1 MLRLLCCLC
10 CLGLLSAGDAIAEL
24 DSLID
29 AELAAAGQA
38 PQPPADRASVVRRAW
53 IDLGGRLPSVAEL
66 RAGLGQEQPALVATL
81 VGGPAWEHATF
92 IWLADTLR
100 VQSRLQE
107 RLPGQAWIAWLR
119 AAVAANMPW
128 DAMARAMLTADGP
141 AYAAGGGPTGFA
153 LRDAG
158 MPLDHAA
165 LMAQTFLGTRIGCAQ
180 CHDHPYD
187 RWTRAEFYQF
197 AAFSADARTQSNPGR
212 EFAGLRQRLAQSPPE
227 LRNAARAVANL
238 VGAKVVPARKDWL
251 EVPKDWQ
258 DAARK
263 PGERIAAHA
272 LFAPAAPA
280 SGGDPRQRLAVW
292 MASPEN
298 RRFALAIGNRAWKRV
313 FGLGLVEP
321 VDDLRGDPGAPLPP
335 LHDRL
340 ARLVVES
347 AFDLRRIHAV
357 LASTRHY
364 ARAAW
369 TGPLPAQ
376 GGVAP
381 GRPVARL
388 PATVWWDSLVA
399 LASDEPDAPV
409 QDAAAKL
416 SEVHA
421 QLSAGGPEAALA
433 LAERLAALRTGGP
446 AAAKADPEA
455 AALAQ
460 AMRPGAQRRPG
471 RDPLLRASAL
481 PQPAPPGHPLRILGQ
496 SDRELIDNAS
506 LQPSATQALLLM
518 NGVVDQELAVA
529 RSRIMREIAALPD
542 DAARIVHLWL
552 ATLGREP
559 SPTEAQRAGG
569 VFAERPRE
577 AAADLLW
584 ALLNTAEFRMIR

>member
-1 MLRLLCCLC
+1 MLRLLCCLWC
-10 CLGLLSAGDAIAEL
+10 AGVLCAGDAAEEF
-24 DSLID
+24 DALID
-29 AELAAAGQA
+29 TALAASGQTA
-38 PQPPADRASVVRRAW
+38 QPSADRASVVRRAW

-66 RAGLGQEQPALVATL
+66 RAGLGQEQPAVVAAL
-81 VGGPAWEHATF
+81 VGSPAWEHATF
-92 IWLADTLR
+92 IWLADSLR
-100 VQSRLQE
+100 VQSRLQD

-128 DAMARAMLTADGP
+128 DAMVRAMLTAEGQ
-141 AYAAGGGPTGFA
+141 AYAAGGGPTGFT

-187 RWTRAEFYQF
+187 RWTRGEFYQF
-197 AAFSADARTQSNPGR
+197 AAFSADARTQTNPGR
-212 EFAGLRQRLAQSPPE
+212 EFAGLRQRLAEAPPD

-238 VGAKVVPARKDWL
+238 VGARVVPARKDWL

-263 PGERIAAHA
+263 SGERIAAQA
-272 LFAPAAPA
+272 LFPPVAPA

-292 MASPEN
+292 MTSPEN

-321 VDDLRGDPGAPLPP
+321 VDDLRGDPAEALPP

-347 AFDLRRIHAV
+347 AFDLRRIHLV

-364 ARAAW
+364 ARGAW

-376 GGVAP
+376 GGVVP

-388 PATVWWDSLVA
+388 PATVWWDSLVT
-399 LASDEPDAPV
+399 LASDAPDAPAP
-409 QDAAAKL
+409 DAAGMLAETHQRL
-416 SEVHA
+416 A
-421 QLSAGGPEAALA
+421 AGGPEAVFA
-433 LAERLAALRTGGP
+433 LAERLAALRRGGP

-455 AALAQ
+455 AALVQ
-460 AMRPGAQRRPG
+460 AMRPGAQRRAG
-471 RDPLLRASAL
+471 RDALLRASVL
-481 PQPAPPGHPLRILGQ
+481 PQPAPAGHPLRILGQ

-506 LQPSATQALLLM
+506 LQPNATQALLLM
-518 NGVVDQELAVA
+518 NGVVDQELTVP
-529 RSRIMREIAALPD
+529 RSRIMRELAALPD
-542 DAARIVHLWL
+542 DAARIDHLWL

-559 SPTEAQRAGG
+559 SPAERQRASAA
-569 VFAERPRE
+569 FAEQPRE

-584 ALLNTAEFRMIR
+584 ALLNTAEFRMTR